1 MIKDRLH
8 SLVGL
13 VIADNEKDKLL
24 KLCEEYDIPILY
36 PSLFK
41 DTANYHLWGI
51 SGDGV
56 GLLGVEVIRRLPK
69 IIHGVDELREF
80 TKMLEDKYDFHVNEP
95 VHEYGCDHP
104 PYLSTCPWIF
114 ANIEGHSYQI
124 GVAGVQVSPLSV
136 NRWLNGQDFLTILD
150 IVYRSDVV
158 SKEE

>member
-69 IIHGVDELREF
+69 IIHGVDELEIYLDSLKYQNEAHYVAYGHAFLVRFKDMDELREF

-114 ANIEGHSYQI
+114 ANIEGHS
-124 GVAGVQVSPLSV
+124 
-136 NRWLNGQDFLTILD
+136 
-150 IVYRSDVV
+150 
-158 SKEE
+158 